1 MTLDLSVPLMNSLTL
16 GCMYTLMTLGL
27 TMSYSVTKI
36 SNFAHGELV
45 TLGGYITALSVNRGI
60 NLPISLV
67 LAFIASAL
75 LAVAIDELVYKPLI
89 KKGSRPLFL
98 LVASIG
104 AGLVVRYLMFIY
116 ADLRGVITIQ
126 ARTSVEIIARIGRAA
141 LTTVH
146 LWVFPITAMSVALL
160 HLMFHHTKPGK
171 ALRAMADNEDLAR
184 VSGIRVYVLRRLMWV
199 VAGGITGVAG
209 GLWAVYSIV
218 TPQTGWEA
226 LLRVFASST
235 IGGFVS
241 FWGTIVGGI
250 TIGLAENVGISIM
263 NEYCNV
269 STAYRPLISFVVIVL
284 VFLFRPSGV
293 AGIDVIGWIKEKMGR
308 GE

>member
-1 MTLDLSVPLMNSLTL
+1 MDLSVPLMNSLTL
-16 GCMYTLMTLGL
+16 GCMYTLMALGL

-36 SNFAHGELV
+36 SNFSHGEFV

-60 NLPISLV
+60 SLPVSLI

-75 LAVAIDELVYKPLI
+75 LAVAVDELVYKPLI

-126 ARTSVEIIARIGRAA
+126 ARTSVDVITRIGRAA
-141 LTTVH
+141 LTTIH
-146 LWVFPITAMSVALL
+146 LWVFPITVVSVVLL
-160 HLMFHHTKPGK
+160 HLMFHYTKPGK

-199 VAGGITGVAG
+199 IAGGITGIAG

-226 LLRVFASST
+226 LLRVFAASI
-235 IGGFVS
+235 IGGFIS

-263 NEYCNV
+263 NEYFKV